1 MQYSFYWPVKY
12 FMINNTAFSNSGDI
26 FAVHILYFEIPH
38 LQSIFHDFAEFNA
51 MQDEVMI
58 VAY

>member
-1 MQYSFYWPVKY
+1 MWSTNFPILVT
-12 FMINNTAFSNSGDI
+12 FVLFVFS
-26 FAVHILYFEIPH
+26 YFEIPH
-38 LQSIFHDFAEFNA
+38 PQSVFWDFAEFNA

>member
-1 MQYSFYWPVKY
+1 V
-12 FMINNTAFSNSGDI
+12 INNTAFSNSGDI
-26 FAVHILYFEIPH
+26 CAVRSLYFEMPH

-51 MQDEVMI
+51 MQDEVMT

>member
-1 MQYSFYWPVKY
+1 MWSMNFLILVT
-12 FMINNTAFSNSGDI
+12 FVLFV
-26 FAVHILYFEIPH
+26 FLYFEIPH
-38 LQSIFHDFAEFNA
+38 LQSLFCDFAEFNA